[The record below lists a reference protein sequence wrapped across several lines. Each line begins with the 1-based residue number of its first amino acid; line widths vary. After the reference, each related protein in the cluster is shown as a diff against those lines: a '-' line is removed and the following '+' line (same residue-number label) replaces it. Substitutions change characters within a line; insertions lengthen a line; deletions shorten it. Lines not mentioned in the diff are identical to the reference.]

1 MRTYLCFL
9 VVLSILVTTP
19 CRGEEP
25 VRQHK
30 PECVILLHGLIRSS
44 SAMVP
49 IADALLEEGFIV
61 VNQDYPSRQ
70 YPIEELSELAVNN
83 GLERCR
89 NKGAQRVH
97 FVTHSLGGIL
107 VRYYL
112 SEKSI
117 PELGRIVMLAPPNKG
132 STLVDLFEEYPELGD
147 IIGPAGYQLGT
158 NLESIPLMLGPANY
172 EVGIITGD
180 HTVNPVMSA
189 YLEVPNDGKV
199 TVESAKLE
207 GMTDFL
213 VVPHS
218 HPFIMRNDDVI
229 GQTIYFLY
237 FGGFE
242 TSDAEKYSVID

>member
-1 MRTYLCFL
+1 MRTFIYFVTL
-9 VVLSILVTTP
+9 LSILATIP
-19 CRGEEP
+19 FHGEAS
-25 VRQHK
+25 VRQQK
-30 PECVILLHGLIRSS
+30 PECVILLHGLIRTS
-44 SAMVP
+44 SAMTP
-49 IADALLEEGFIV
+49 IADALQEEGFIV

-89 NKGAQRVH
+89 NQGAQRVH

-112 SEKSI
+112 SKLSI
-117 PELGRIVMLAPPNKG
+117 PVLGRVVMLAPPNQG
-132 STLVDLFEEYPELGD
+132 SALIDLMAPFPELAD

-158 NLESIPLMLGPANY
+158 NEASIPLMLGPANY

-189 YLEVPNDGKV
+189 YLEAPNDGKV
-199 TVESAKLE
+199 TVESARLK

-213 VVPHS
+213 VVPHA
-218 HPFIMRNDDVI
+218 HPFIMRNENVI

-237 FGGFE
+237 FGKFE
-242 TSDAEKYSVID
+242 KSGSE